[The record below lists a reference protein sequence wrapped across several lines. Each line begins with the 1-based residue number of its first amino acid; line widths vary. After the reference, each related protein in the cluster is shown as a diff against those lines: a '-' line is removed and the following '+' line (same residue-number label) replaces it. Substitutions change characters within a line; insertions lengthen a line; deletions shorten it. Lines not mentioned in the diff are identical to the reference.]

1 MLGFLQ
7 VFECLRQ
14 TNNQDELAPRS
25 TISAELDAQIS
36 DAVTE
41 QRTIAATLSGVI
53 LGDSTL
59 ESGPRSY
66 EELQETLLS
75 QSQENQAALD
85 EIDQIEESGLL
96 DEPNID
102 SLLNLSD
109 HISKIFQ
116 QVDQLEKVVD
126 FMEKKALA
134 LDQKMAS
141 LDKEQQEWIGR
152 HNTTK

>member
-1 MLGFLQ
+1 MPASQ
-7 VFECLRQ
+7 Q

-36 DAVTE
+36 DA
-41 QRTIAATLSGVI
+41 AATLSGVI

>member
-1 MLGFLQ
+1 MPASQ
-7 VFECLRQ
+7 Q

-36 DAVTE
+36 DA
-41 QRTIAATLSGVI
+41 AATLSGVI
-53 LGDSTL
+53 LGGSTL

-85 EIDQIEESGLL
+85 EIDQIEELGLL

-109 HISKIFQ
+109 HISKTFQ

-152 HNTTK
+152 HNSTK